1 MYGSAR
7 PGSMTSGNRAVSVPV
22 AVAAGA
28 SRPPPSASSSSLPS
42 SSSSSD
48 PNAVTSL
55 IHEAARI
62 TNWDRVHSLSLS
74 HPASA
79 RYVGPDRWTA
89 LHHACSRRC
98 PHPYVVEALFRAH
111 PAALLCLDEKQWTP
125 LTHAARFKAPR
136 DVVRLLLHD
145 HPDMGRVAAS
155 KRCSRGRSPLF
166 YAIRYDAPEGVVEM
180 LLEANPEAV
189 LEPDRDG
196 VTPLGLVWDRYV
208 TSFEGRR
215 AVQPYVGM
223 LHAALGDHDKHHGH
237 LHGSDGDVKSGEGR
251 KELEGGVTITNK
263 KLKAKWER
271 ANMLLRA
278 SFRFPLTEDTDGQ
291 DGGDAKVKL
300 LGKEGASSED
310 DEEVDDWEKI
320 DAPQDEPEPVMTMN
334 KKKKR
339 KWRILHA
346 ASAVRCH
353 PTLFQLACVM
363 HPEQATELDDND
375 LYYDGGGSDSAA
387 AASPEWTR
395 TALHLAAASPA
406 HGKDGRTIL
415 TSLIALNPE
424 APSIADGITG
434 SLPFHIAVENER
446 KVHWIHDGIAALY
459 EANPDAVKAQDSRG
473 RTPLHRACTV
483 IGHRPA
489 IGVTVA
495 TVPGPAPTP
504 TPGDTDNEE
513 TAAAPAGDAASANTD
528 EALTSA
534 SAATS
539 SSTVGGIGSIVR
551 NLVTLYPEAASV
563 ADDDGRLPLHVIA
576 KCGEGWS
583 DDAESVLAAHP
594 AAAQIRAG
602 RSAPCHARLPIHM
615 AAAGPDAGPE
625 LISRL
630 VAAHPRSA
638 SMPDGL
644 GKLPLH
650 LACESGKAWED
661 GVRILYEAYP
671 SAVAEK
677 EDNGRG
683 WTALHMAASCPHCG
697 PGLID
702 SLIEIHP
709 DATFEAD
716 MRGQLPLHLC
726 CASGKSWDADVR
738 TIFDANPDA
747 AIAPNSLGL
756 LPFHCAAMSYS
767 VLSSGGPMASSEVAP
782 MRSRSSVSSSSGDSI
797 VTTHTEHDASSG
809 QNEAQPDEPLVDG
822 ESEDILAKID
832 LMYCLLKQAP
842 DVLYSQR
849 KE

>member
-1 MYGSAR
+1 
-7 PGSMTSGNRAVSVPV
+7 
-22 AVAAGA
+22 
-28 SRPPPSASSSSLPS
+28 
-42 SSSSSD
+42 
-48 PNAVTSL
+48 
-55 IHEAARI
+55 
-62 TNWDRVHSLSLS
+62 
-74 HPASA
+74 
-79 RYVGPDRWTA
+79 
-89 LHHACSRRC
+89 
-98 PHPYVVEALFRAH
+98 
-111 PAALLCLDEKQWTP
+111 
-125 LTHAARFKAPR
+125 
-136 DVVRLLLHD
+136 
-145 HPDMGRVAAS
+145 
-155 KRCSRGRSPLF
+155 
-166 YAIRYDAPEGVVEM
+166 
-180 LLEANPEAV
+180 
-189 LEPDRDG
+189 
-196 VTPLGLVWDRYV
+196 
-208 TSFEGRR
+208 
-215 AVQPYVGM
+215 M
-223 LHAALGDHDKHHGH
+223 LHAALDDDKHGHGH
-237 LHGSDGDVKSGEGR
+237 GSGGGGGKGEGGSGGGR
-251 KELEGGVTITNK
+251 KELAGNVTITNK

-278 SFRFPLTEDTDGQ
+278 SFRFPLTDTEDQ
-291 DGGDAKVKL
+291 DGGGTKVKL
-300 LGKEGASSED
+300 FEEEGTCSED
-310 DEEVDDWEKI
+310 GEEADDWEKI
-320 DAPQDEPEPVMTMN
+320 DVPQDEPEPMMMT

-353 PTLFQLACVM
+353 PTLFQLACIM

-415 TSLIALNPE
+415 TSLIALSPE

-504 TPGDTDNEE
+504 TPGGADNEE
-513 TAAAPAGDAASANTD
+513 AADPAPAPAGDAASANTD
-528 EALTSA
+528 EARTSA

-539 SSTVGGIGSIVR
+539 SSTVSGIGSIIR
-551 NLVTLYPEAASV
+551 NLVTLYPEAASIT
-563 ADDDGRLPLHVIA
+563 DDAGRLPLHVIA

-594 AAAQIRAG
+594 AAARIRAG

-625 LISRL
+625 LIARL
-630 VAAHPRSA
+630 IAAHPRGV
-638 SMPDGL
+638 SMPDGF
-644 GKLPLH
+644 GKLALH

-709 DATFEAD
+709 AATFEAD
-716 MRGQLPLHLC
+716 MRGQFPLHLS
-726 CASGKSWDADVR
+726 CASGKSWDAGVR

-767 VLSSGGPMASSEVAP
+767 VLSSSGPMASSEVAP
-782 MRSRSSVSSSSGDSI
+782 TTSPSSVSSSSGDSI
-797 VTTHTEHDASSG
+797 VTTHSEHDASSG
-809 QNEAQPDEPLVDG
+809 QNEAQPDGPLVDA
-822 ESEDILAKID
+822 ESEDILAKIN
-832 LMYCLLKQAP
+832 LIYCLLKEAP
-842 DVLYSQR
+842 DVL
-849 KE
+849 